1 LMKCPAVCLVALALL
16 GNFCDA
22 QWASG
27 VYMPQK
33 PVYSKPQE
41 PKPYEPPQQ
50 KQTFEQPLT
59 WTYPQP
65 PTPAPKPDVPFE
77 LRYPV
82 PAATVAVECRES
94 QAHVEVKRDFFG
106 IGQLIN
112 PADLKLGNCGPV
124 AEDTVAKVLVY
135 ESALQDCESELVTT
149 EDSLVYTFTLNYN
162 PQPVGGSPVVRTSK
176 AAVIVE
182 CHYQRKHNVSSLP
195 LDPIWVPFSA
205 AKMAEEF
212 LYFTMSLM
220 TDDWQYERPSYQYF
234 LGDLIYID
242 VKVHQYFHVPLR
254 VYVEH
259 CVATLS
265 PDQTSSPRYVFI
277 DNNGCFVDA
286 RITGSSSRY
295 VARPEENKLCFQLEA
310 FRFQGADSGMLYITC
325 RLKATSTAYSVDQ
338 THRACSYIDGWRE
351 ISRADSVCASCE
363 QLQSVGSVTSSWGTT
378 GGANPPATLSR
389 KIRDVSETQTETFE
403 WVGDVRMG
411 PISIADKPVA

>member
-1 LMKCPAVCLVALALL
+1 MVIMKCPAVCLVALALL

-22 QWASG
+22 QVGNWYLQAPRNLYTQSHRNR
-27 VYMPQK
+27 
-33 PVYSKPQE
+33 
-41 PKPYEPPQQ
+41 KPYEPPQQ
-50 KQTFEQPLT
+50 K
-59 WTYPQP
+59 
-65 PTPAPKPDVPFE
+65 
-77 LRYPV
+77 
-82 PAATVAVECRES
+82 ES

-112 PADLKLGNCGPV
+112 P
-124 AEDTVAKVLVY
+124 DTVAKVLVY

-162 PQPVGGSPVVRTSK
+162 PQPVGGSPVVRNKQSCCN
-176 AAVIVE
+176 VE
-182 CHYQRKHNVSSLP
+182 CHYQRKHN
-195 LDPIWVPFSA
+195 
-205 AKMAEEF
+205 MAEEF
-212 LYFTMSLM
+212 LHFTMSLM
-220 TDDWQYERPSYQYF
+220 TDDWQYERPSY
-234 LGDLIYID
+234 
-242 VKVHQYFHVPLR
+242 H
-254 VYVEH
+254 
-259 CVATLS
+259 
-265 PDQTSSPRYVFI
+265 PRYVFI
-277 DNNGCFVDA
+277 DNM
-286 RITGSSSRY
+286 GSSSRY

-389 KIRDVSETQTETFE
+389 KIRDVSETQTESMLYEDQLSKVFVILLTYFRILITFQSRSFE

>member
-1 LMKCPAVCLVALALL
+1 MVIMKCPAVCLVALALL

-22 QWASG
+22 QVGNWYLQAPRNLYTQSHRNR
-27 VYMPQK
+27 
-33 PVYSKPQE
+33 
-41 PKPYEPPQQ
+41 KPYEPPQQ
-50 KQTFEQPLT
+50 K
-59 WTYPQP
+59 
-65 PTPAPKPDVPFE
+65 
-77 LRYPV
+77 
-82 PAATVAVECRES
+82 ES

-112 PADLKLGNCGPV
+112 P
-124 AEDTVAKVLVY
+124 DTVAKVLVY
-135 ESALQDCESELVTT
+135 ESALQDCESELTT

-162 PQPVGGSPVVRTSK
+162 PQPVGGSPVVRNKQSCCN
-176 AAVIVE
+176 VE
-182 CHYQRKHNVSSLP
+182 CHYQRKHNVS
-195 LDPIWVPFSA
+195 
-205 AKMAEEF
+205 KEF
-212 LYFTMSLM
+212 LHFTMSLM
-220 TDDWQYERPSYQYF
+220 TGKGQATSISW
-234 LGDLIYID
+234 GDLIYID
-242 VKVHQYFHVPLR
+242 VTVHQYFHVPLR
-254 VYVEH
+254 VMWDY

-277 DNNGCFVDA
+277 DNM
-286 RITGSSSRY
+286 GSSSRY

>member
-1 LMKCPAVCLVALALL
+1 MVIMKCPAVCLVALALL

-22 QWASG
+22 QVGNWYLQAPRNLYTQSHRNR
-27 VYMPQK
+27 
-33 PVYSKPQE
+33 
-41 PKPYEPPQQ
+41 KPYEPPQQ
-50 KQTFEQPLT
+50 K
-59 WTYPQP
+59 
-65 PTPAPKPDVPFE
+65 
-77 LRYPV
+77 
-82 PAATVAVECRES
+82 ES

-112 PADLKLGNCGPV
+112 P
-124 AEDTVAKVLVY
+124 DTVAKVLVY

-162 PQPVGGSPVVRTSK
+162 PQPVGGSPVVRNKQSCCN
-176 AAVIVE
+176 VE
-182 CHYQRKHNVSSLP
+182 CHYQRCVGLLKLQNYPH
-195 LDPIWVPFSA
+195 
-205 AKMAEEF
+205 MAEEF
-212 LYFTMSLM
+212 LHFTMSLM
-220 TDDWQYERPSYQYF
+220 TDDWQYERPSY
-234 LGDLIYID
+234 
-242 VKVHQYFHVPLR
+242 H
-254 VYVEH
+254 
-259 CVATLS
+259 
-265 PDQTSSPRYVFI
+265 PRYVFI
-277 DNNGCFVDA
+277 DNM
-286 RITGSSSRY
+286 GSSSRY

>member
-1 LMKCPAVCLVALALL
+1 MEMKCPAVCLVALALL

-22 QWASG
+22 QVGNWYLQAPRNLYTQSHRNR
-27 VYMPQK
+27 
-33 PVYSKPQE
+33 
-41 PKPYEPPQQ
+41 KPYEPPQQ
-50 KQTFEQPLT
+50 KVKLT
-59 WTYPQP
+59 W
-65 PTPAPKPDVPFE
+65 KS
-77 LRYPV
+77 R
-82 PAATVAVECRES
+82 
-94 QAHVEVKRDFFG
+94 G
-106 IGQLIN
+106 IF
-112 PADLKLGNCGPV
+112 LGL
-124 AEDTVAKVLVY
+124 AKDTVAKVLVY

-162 PQPVGGSPVVRTSK
+162 PQPVGGSPVVRNKQSCCN
-176 AAVIVE
+176 VE
-182 CHYQRKHNVSSLP
+182 CHYQRKHN
-195 LDPIWVPFSA
+195 
-205 AKMAEEF
+205 MAEEF
-212 LYFTMSLM
+212 LHFTMSLM
-220 TDDWQYERPSYQYF
+220 TDDWQYERPSY
-234 LGDLIYID
+234 
-242 VKVHQYFHVPLR
+242 H
-254 VYVEH
+254 
-259 CVATLS
+259 
-265 PDQTSSPRYVFI
+265 PRYVFI
-277 DNNGCFVDA
+277 DNM
-286 RITGSSSRY
+286 GSSSRY

>member
-1 LMKCPAVCLVALALL
+1 MEMKCPAVCLVALALL

-22 QWASG
+22 QVGNW
-27 VYMPQK
+27 YLQ
-33 PVYSKPQE
+33 
-41 PKPYEPPQQ
+41 
-50 KQTFEQPLT
+50 
-59 WTYPQP
+59 
-65 PTPAPKPDVPFE
+65 
-77 LRYPV
+77 
-82 PAATVAVECRES
+82 CRES

-112 PADLKLGNCGPV
+112 P
-124 AEDTVAKVLVY
+124 DTVAKVLVY
-135 ESALQDCESELVTT
+135 ESALQDCESELTT

-162 PQPVGGSPVVRTSK
+162 PQPVGGSPVVRNKQSCCN
-176 AAVIVE
+176 VE
-182 CHYQRKHNVSSLP
+182 CHYQRSFL
-195 LDPIWVPFSA
+195 LDPVWVPFSA

-212 LYFTMSLM
+212 LHFTMSLM
-220 TDDWQYERPSYQYF
+220 TDDWQYERPSY
-234 LGDLIYID
+234 
-242 VKVHQYFHVPLR
+242 H
-254 VYVEH
+254 
-259 CVATLS
+259 
-265 PDQTSSPRYVFI
+265 PRYVFI
-277 DNNGCFVDA
+277 DNM
-286 RITGSSSRY
+286 GSSSRY